1 MGKILELE
9 HISKFY
15 PGVIALDD
23 VSLSIEEGQVH
34 ALMGENG
41 AGKSTL
47 IKVISG
53 AIRPEKGRIII
64 SGESYKMLTPALSKD
79 RGVGVIYQ
87 EFNLVPTMSVVEN
100 IFLGEKLGN
109 PIMPDFDKMHEKA
122 REIFDE
128 FGVDIDTR
136 AMVGD
141 LTPGKQQLV
150 EIAKTLIRNVKL
162 IIMDEP
168 SASISV
174 ADVKTLFH
182 IIRKLKEKGV
192 TIIYI
197 SHRMEEVF
205 EIADCV
211 SIMRD
216 GHYIGTKNMKEVT
229 RKDLITMM
237 VGRELNESYPTR
249 DVEYGE
255 CVLEVEHLYGNGD
268 RDISFRLRKG
278 EILGIAG
285 LVGAGRTELA
295 KVIYGAAKIDHGTIK
310 INGKE
315 TKIRTPHDAI
325 MAGIGYIPEDR
336 KNEGAFLEFP
346 IDWNISIMSLP
357 RLSKGL
363 VVQLKKIEELA
374 DEFQRKL
381 GIKTPSLKQYVKNL
395 SGGNQQKVVVAKTLA
410 TNSSI
415 VIFDEPTR
423 GIDVG
428 AKQEIYQLMNTL
440 VLQGISI
447 IMISSEMEEL
457 IGMSDRILVMHEG
470 ALVGELEKDEFSQ
483 NRILE
488 YASGME

>member
-15 PGVIALDD
+15 PGVVALDD
-23 VSLSIEEGQVH
+23 VSLSVEEGQVH

-41 AGKSTL
+41 AGKSTM

-53 AIRPEKGRIII
+53 AIKPEKGNIVIA
-64 SGESYKMLTPALSKD
+64 GERFHSLTPALSKEK
-79 RGVGVIYQ
+79 GIGVIYQ
-87 EFNLVPTMSVVEN
+87 EFNLVPTMSVLEN
-100 IFLGEKLGN
+100 IFLGEKIGN
-109 PIMPDFDKMHEKA
+109 KIMPDFDEMRRKA
-122 REIFDE
+122 LEIFHE
-128 FGVDIDTR
+128 FGVDIDVN
-136 AMVGD
+136 AMVSE

-150 EIAKTLIRNVKL
+150 EIAKTLTRNVKL

-174 ADVKTLFH
+174 ADVQTLFR
-182 IIRKLKEKGV
+182 IIEQLRRKGV

-205 EIADCV
+205 EIADVV
-211 SIMRD
+211 SVMRD
-216 GHYIGTKNMKEVT
+216 GKYVGMKAMKDVS

-237 VGRELNESYPTR
+237 VGRELNESYPVRTKKI
-249 DVEYGE
+249 GE
-255 CVLEVEHLYGNGD
+255 CVLEVEHLFGNGD
-268 RDISFRLRKG
+268 RDISFSLRKG

-295 KVIYGAAKIDHGTIK
+295 KLIYGAAKLEQG
-310 INGKE
+310 
-315 TKIRTPHDAI
+315 KIRIRGKDVYIKSPHDAI
-325 MAGIGYIPEDR
+325 AAGIGYIPEDR

-346 IDWNISIMSLP
+346 IDWNIAIMSLP
-357 RLSKGL
+357 RLSKGM
-363 VVQLKKIEELA
+363 VVTVQKIDELA
-374 DEFQRKL
+374 NEFQKKL
-381 GIKTPSLKQYVKNL
+381 GIKAPTMKQYVKNL

-415 VIFDEPTR
+415 IIFDEPTR

-440 VLQGISI
+440 IAQGISI

-457 IGMSDRILVMHEG
+457 IGMSDRIIVMHEG
-470 ALVGELEKDEFSQ
+470 TVQGELQKDEFTQ
-483 NRILE
+483 NKILE
-488 YASGME
+488 YASGL

>member
-1 MGKILELE
+1 MGTILELQ

-15 PGVIALDD
+15 PGVVALDD
-23 VSLSIEEGQVH
+23 VSLKIEEGQVH

-41 AGKSTL
+41 AGKSTM

-53 AIRPEKGRIII
+53 AIKPERGSIII
-64 SGESYKMLTPALSKD
+64 RGETFSSLTPALSREK
-79 RGVGVIYQ
+79 GIGVIYQ

-100 IFLGEKLGN
+100 IFLGEKVGN
-109 PIMPDFDKMHEKA
+109 SFMPDFEMMHRKA

-128 FGVDIDTR
+128 FGVDIDTK
-136 AMVGD
+136 AMVSE

-150 EIAKTLIRNVKL
+150 EIAKTLTRNVKL

-174 ADVKTLFH
+174 ADVNTLFG
-182 IIRKLKEKGV
+182 IIRKLQKKGV

-216 GHYIGTKNMKEVT
+216 GHYIGTKDRKEVS
-229 RKDLITMM
+229 RKELITMM
-237 VGRELNESYPTR
+237 VGRELNESYPER
-249 DVEYGE
+249 KKEHGE

-268 RDISFRLRKG
+268 RDISFRLNKG

-295 KVIYGAAKIDHGTIK
+295 KVIYGAAKMDRGVIRIQGREIRIK
-310 INGKE
+310 
-315 TKIRTPHDAI
+315 TPHDAI
-325 MAGIGYIPEDR
+325 AAGIGYIPEDR

-346 IDWNISIMSLP
+346 IDWNISIMSLR
-357 RLSKGL
+357 RLSKNM
-363 VVQLKKIEELA
+363 VVIVRQIDELA
-374 DEFQRKL
+374 ASFQKKL

-415 VIFDEPTR
+415 IIFDEPTR

-440 VLQGISI
+440 VEQGISI

-457 IGMSDRILVMHEG
+457 IGMSDRIIVMHEG
-470 ALVGELEKDEFSQ
+470 TVSGELRKEDFSQ
-483 NRILE
+483 NKILE
-488 YASGME
+488 YASGI

>member
-15 PGVIALDD
+15 PGVVALDD
-23 VSLSIEEGQVH
+23 VSLSVEEGQVH

-41 AGKSTL
+41 AGKSTM

-53 AIRPEKGRIII
+53 AIKPEKGNIVIA
-64 SGESYKMLTPALSKD
+64 GERFHSLTPALSKEK
-79 RGVGVIYQ
+79 GIGVIYQ
-87 EFNLVPTMSVVEN
+87 EFNLVPTMSVLEN
-100 IFLGEKLGN
+100 IFLGEKIGN
-109 PIMPDFDKMHEKA
+109 KIMPDFDEMRRKA
-122 REIFDE
+122 LEIFHE
-128 FGVDIDTR
+128 FGVDIDVN
-136 AMVGD
+136 AMVSE

-150 EIAKTLIRNVKL
+150 EIAKTLTRNVKL

-174 ADVKTLFH
+174 ADVQTLFR
-182 IIRKLKEKGV
+182 IIEQLRRKGV

-205 EIADCV
+205 EIADVV
-211 SIMRD
+211 SVMRD
-216 GHYIGTKNMKEVT
+216 GKYVGMKAMKDVS

-237 VGRELNESYPTR
+237 VGRELNESYPVRTKKI
-249 DVEYGE
+249 GE
-255 CVLEVEHLYGNGD
+255 CVLEVEHLFGNGD
-268 RDISFRLRKG
+268 RDISFSLRKG

-295 KVIYGAAKIDHGTIK
+295 KLIYGAAKLEQG
-310 INGKE
+310 
-315 TKIRTPHDAI
+315 KIRIRGKDVHIKSPHDAI
-325 MAGIGYIPEDR
+325 AAGIGYIPEDR

-346 IDWNISIMSLP
+346 IDWNIAIMSLP
-357 RLSKGL
+357 RLSKGM
-363 VVQLKKIEELA
+363 VVTVQKIDELA
-374 DEFQRKL
+374 NEFQKKL
-381 GIKTPSLKQYVKNL
+381 GIKAPTMKQYVKNL

-415 VIFDEPTR
+415 IIFDEPTR

-440 VLQGISI
+440 IAQGISI

-457 IGMSDRILVMHEG
+457 IGMSDRIIVMHEG
-470 ALVGELEKDEFSQ
+470 TVQGELQKDEFTQ
-483 NRILE
+483 NKILE
-488 YASGME
+488 YASGL

>member
-15 PGVIALDD
+15 PGVVALDD
-23 VSLSIEEGQVH
+23 VSLSVEAGQVH

-41 AGKSTL
+41 AGKSTM

-53 AIRPEKGRIII
+53 AIKPEKGNIVIT
-64 SGESYKMLTPALSKD
+64 GERFDSLTPALSKEK
-79 RGVGVIYQ
+79 GIGVIYQ
-87 EFNLVPTMSVVEN
+87 EFNLVPTMSVLEN
-100 IFLGEKLGN
+100 IFLGEKIGN
-109 PIMPDFDKMHEKA
+109 KIMPDFDEMRRKA
-122 REIFDE
+122 LEIFHE
-128 FGVDIDTR
+128 FGVDIDVN
-136 AMVGD
+136 AMVSE

-150 EIAKTLIRNVKL
+150 EIAKTLTRNVKL

-174 ADVKTLFH
+174 ADVQTLFR
-182 IIRKLKEKGV
+182 IIEQLRRKGV

-205 EIADCV
+205 EIADVV
-211 SIMRD
+211 SVMRD
-216 GHYIGTKNMKEVT
+216 GKYVGMKAMKDVS

-237 VGRELNESYPTR
+237 VGRELNESYPVRTKKI
-249 DVEYGE
+249 GE
-255 CVLEVEHLYGNGD
+255 CVLEVEHLSGNGD
-268 RDISFRLRKG
+268 RDISFSLRKG

-295 KVIYGAAKIDHGTIK
+295 KLIYGAAKLEQG
-310 INGKE
+310 
-315 TKIRTPHDAI
+315 KIRIRGKDVHIKSPHDAI
-325 MAGIGYIPEDR
+325 AAGIGYIPEDR

-357 RLSKGL
+357 RLSKGM
-363 VVQLKKIEELA
+363 VVTVQKIDELA
-374 DEFQRKL
+374 NEFQKKL
-381 GIKTPSLKQYVKNL
+381 GIKAPTMKQYVKNL

-415 VIFDEPTR
+415 IIFDEPTR

-440 VLQGISI
+440 ITQGISI

-457 IGMSDRILVMHEG
+457 IGMSDRIIVMHEG
-470 ALVGELEKDEFSQ
+470 TVQGELQRDEFTQ
-483 NRILE
+483 NKILE
-488 YASGME
+488 YASGL

>member
-15 PGVIALDD
+15 PGVVALDD
-23 VSLSIEEGQVH
+23 VSFFIEEGQVH

-53 AIRPEKGRIII
+53 AIKPEQGHINI
-64 SGESYKMLTPALSKD
+64 SGERFDSLTPALSKD
-79 RGVGVIYQ
+79 KGVGVIYQ

-100 IFLGEKLGN
+100 IFLGEKIGGS
-109 PIMPDFDKMHEKA
+109 IIPDFEEMQRKA
-122 REIFDE
+122 QDIFDE
-128 FGVDIDTR
+128 FGVDIDPKV
-136 AMVGD
+136 MVGE

-150 EIAKTLIRNVKL
+150 EIAKTLTRNVKL

-174 ADVKTLFH
+174 ADVQTLFR
-182 IIRKLKEKGV
+182 IIGQLKEKGV

-205 EIADCV
+205 EIADVV

-216 GHYIGTKNMKEVT
+216 GRYVGTKSMKEVS

-237 VGRELNESYPTR
+237 VGRELNESYPVR
-249 DVEYGE
+249 EKNVGE
-255 CVLEVEHLYGNGD
+255 VVLEVEHLYGNGNS
-268 RDISFRLRKG
+268 DINFCLHKG

-295 KVIYGAAKIDHGTIK
+295 KVIYGAAKAEHGMIRV
-310 INGKE
+310 NGKE
-315 TKIRTPHDAI
+315 MKIKTPHDAI
-325 MAGIGYIPEDR
+325 AAGIGYIPEDR

-346 IDWNISIMSLP
+346 IDWNISIMSLS
-357 RLSKGL
+357 RLSKGM
-363 VVQLKKIEELA
+363 VVAVKKIDELA
-374 DEFQRKL
+374 VEFQQKL
-381 GIKTPSLKQYVKNL
+381 GIKTPTIKQYVKNL

-410 TNSSI
+410 TDSKI

-428 AKQEIYQLMNTL
+428 AKQEIYQLMNSL
-440 VLQGISI
+440 IEQGISI

-457 IGMSDRILVMHEG
+457 IGMSDRIIIMHEG
-470 ALVGELEKDEFSQ
+470 AITGELQKEEFSQ
-483 NRILE
+483 NKILE
-488 YASGME
+488 YASGL

>member
-15 PGVIALDD
+15 PGVVALDD
-23 VSLSIEEGQVH
+23 VSFFIEEGQVH

-53 AIRPEKGRIII
+53 AIKPERGYINI
-64 SGESYKMLTPALSKD
+64 SGERFDSLTPALSKD
-79 RGVGVIYQ
+79 KGVGVIYQ

-100 IFLGEKLGN
+100 IFLGEKIGGS
-109 PIMPDFDKMHEKA
+109 IIPDFEKMQRNA
-122 REIFDE
+122 QDIFDE
-128 FGVDIDTR
+128 FGVDIDPK
-136 AMVGD
+136 AMVGE

-150 EIAKTLIRNVKL
+150 EIAKTLTRNVKL

-174 ADVKTLFH
+174 ADVQTLFR
-182 IIRKLKEKGV
+182 IIGQLKEKGV

-205 EIADCV
+205 EIADVV

-216 GHYIGTKNMKEVT
+216 GRYIGTKSMKEVS

-237 VGRELNESYPTR
+237 VGRELNESYPVR
-249 DVEYGE
+249 EKNVGE
-255 CVLEVEHLYGNGD
+255 AVLEVEHLYGNGD
-268 RDISFRLRKG
+268 REINFCLHKG

-295 KVIYGAAKIDHGTIK
+295 KVIYGAAKAEHGVIRV
-310 INGKE
+310 NGKE
-315 TKIRTPHDAI
+315 MKIKTPHDAI
-325 MAGIGYIPEDR
+325 AAGIGYIPEDR

-346 IDWNISIMSLP
+346 IDWNISIMSLS
-357 RLSKGL
+357 RLSKGM
-363 VVQLKKIEELA
+363 VVAVKKIDELA
-374 DEFQRKL
+374 ALFQQKL
-381 GIKTPSLKQYVKNL
+381 GIKTPTIKQYVKNL

-410 TNSSI
+410 TDSEI
-415 VIFDEPTR
+415 IIFDEPTR

-428 AKQEIYQLMNTL
+428 AKQEIYQLMNSL
-440 VLQGISI
+440 IEQGISI

-457 IGMSDRILVMHEG
+457 IGMSDRIIIMHEG
-470 ALVGELEKDEFSQ
+470 AITGELQKEEFSQ
-483 NRILE
+483 NKILE
-488 YASGME
+488 YASGL

>member
-9 HISKFY
+9 HISKLY
-15 PGVIALDD
+15 PGVVALDD
-23 VSLSIEEGQVH
+23 VSFSIEEGQVH

-53 AIRPEKGRIII
+53 AIKPEQGTIII
-64 SGESYKMLTPALSKD
+64 GNERYQSLTPALSKEK
-79 RGVGVIYQ
+79 GVGVIYQ

-100 IFLGEKLGN
+100 IFLGEKIGSKLT
-109 PIMPDFDKMHEKA
+109 PDFKKMREMA

-128 FGVDIDTR
+128 FGVDIDVDE
-136 AMVGD
+136 MVSE

-150 EIAKTLIRNVKL
+150 EIAKTLTRNVKL

-174 ADVKTLFH
+174 ADVKTLFD
-182 IIRKLKEKGV
+182 IIVKLKKKGV

-205 EIADCV
+205 EIADAV

-216 GHYIGTKNMKEVT
+216 GHYIGTCDMKDVT
-229 RKDLITMM
+229 RKELITMM
-237 VGRELNESYPTR
+237 VGRELNESYPERNTPK
-249 DVEYGE
+249 GK

-268 RDISFRLRKG
+268 RDISFSLHQG

-295 KVIYGAAKIDHGTIK
+295 KVIYGAAKMDHGVIK
-310 INGKE
+310 VDGKPV
-315 TKIRTPHDAI
+315 KIRTPHDAI
-325 MAGIGYIPEDR
+325 EAGIGYIPEDR

-346 IDWNISIMSLP
+346 IDWNISIMCLEKY
-357 RLSKGL
+357 SKRM
-363 VVQLKKIEELA
+363 VVEVKKIEELVE
-374 DEFQRKL
+374 EFQIKL
-381 GIKTPSLKQYVKNL
+381 GIKTPSIKQYVKNL

-410 TNSSI
+410 TNSRI
-415 VIFDEPTR
+415 IIFDEPTR

-428 AKQEIYQLMNTL
+428 AKQEIYQLMNAM
-440 VLQGISI
+440 VQQGISI
-447 IMISSEMEEL
+447 VMISSEMEEL
-457 IGMSDRILVMHEG
+457 IGMSDRIIVMHEG
-470 ALVGELEKDEFSQ
+470 KLAGELEKKEFSQ
-483 NRILE
+483 NKILE
-488 YASGME
+488 YASGM

>member
-9 HISKFY
+9 HVSKLY
-15 PGVIALDD
+15 PGVVALDD
-23 VSLSIEEGQVH
+23 VSFSIEEGQVH

-53 AIRPEKGRIII
+53 AIKPEQGTIII
-64 SGESYKMLTPALSKD
+64 GGERYQSLTPALSKEK
-79 RGVGVIYQ
+79 GVGVIYQ

-100 IFLGEKLGN
+100 IFLGERIGSK
-109 PIMPDFDKMHEKA
+109 ITPDFKKMREMA

-128 FGVDIDTR
+128 FGVEINVDE
-136 AMVGD
+136 MVSE

-150 EIAKTLIRNVKL
+150 EIAKTLTRNVKL

-174 ADVKTLFH
+174 ADVKTLFE
-182 IIRKLKEKGV
+182 IIAKLKKKGV

-205 EIADCV
+205 EIADVV

-216 GHYIGTKNMKEVT
+216 GHYIGTCAMKDVT
-229 RKDLITMM
+229 RKELITMM
-237 VGRELNESYPTR
+237 VGRELNESYPER
-249 DVEYGE
+249 NIPKGE

-268 RDISFRLRKG
+268 RDISFSLHQG

-295 KVIYGAAKIDHGTIK
+295 KVIYGAAKMDHGTIK
-310 INGKE
+310 VDGK
-315 TKIRTPHDAI
+315 TVKIRTPHDAI
-325 MAGIGYIPEDR
+325 EAGIGYIPEDR

-346 IDWNISIMSLP
+346 IDWNISIMCLEKYS
-357 RLSKGL
+357 RRM
-363 VVQLKKIEELA
+363 VVEVKKIEELVE
-374 DEFQRKL
+374 EFQKKL
-381 GIKTPSLKQYVKNL
+381 GIKAPSIKQYVKNL

-410 TNSSI
+410 TNSRI
-415 VIFDEPTR
+415 IIFDEPTR

-428 AKQEIYQLMNTL
+428 AKQEIYQLMNAM
-440 VLQGISI
+440 VQQGISI

-457 IGMSDRILVMHEG
+457 IGMSDRIIVMHEG
-470 ALVGELEKDEFSQ
+470 KLAGELEKKDFSQ

-488 YASGME
+488 YASGM

>member
-15 PGVIALDD
+15 PGVVALDD
-23 VSLSIEEGQVH
+23 VSLSVEEGQVH

-41 AGKSTL
+41 AGKSTM

-53 AIRPEKGRIII
+53 AIKPEKGNIVIA
-64 SGESYKMLTPALSKD
+64 GERFHSLTPALSKAK
-79 RGVGVIYQ
+79 GIGVIYQ
-87 EFNLVPTMSVVEN
+87 EFNLVPTMSVLEN
-100 IFLGEKLGN
+100 IFLGEKIGN
-109 PIMPDFDKMHEKA
+109 KIMPDFDEMRRKA
-122 REIFDE
+122 LEIFHE
-128 FGVDIDTR
+128 FGVDIDVN
-136 AMVGD
+136 AMVSE

-150 EIAKTLIRNVKL
+150 EIAKTLTRNVKL

-174 ADVKTLFH
+174 ADVQTLFR
-182 IIRKLKEKGV
+182 IIEQLRRKGV

-205 EIADCV
+205 EIADVV
-211 SIMRD
+211 SVMRD
-216 GHYIGTKNMKEVT
+216 GKYVGMKAMKDVS

-237 VGRELNESYPTR
+237 VGRELNESYPVRTKKI
-249 DVEYGE
+249 GE
-255 CVLEVEHLYGNGD
+255 CVLEVEHLFGNGD
-268 RDISFRLRKG
+268 RDISFSLRKG

-295 KVIYGAAKIDHGTIK
+295 KLIYGAAKLEQG
-310 INGKE
+310 
-315 TKIRTPHDAI
+315 KIRIRGKDVHIKSPHDAI
-325 MAGIGYIPEDR
+325 AAGIGYIPEDR

-346 IDWNISIMSLP
+346 IDWNIAIMSLP
-357 RLSKGL
+357 RLSKGM
-363 VVQLKKIEELA
+363 VVTVQKIDELA
-374 DEFQRKL
+374 NEFQKKL
-381 GIKTPSLKQYVKNL
+381 GIKAPTMKQYVKNL

-415 VIFDEPTR
+415 IIFDEPTR

-440 VLQGISI
+440 IAQGISI

-457 IGMSDRILVMHEG
+457 IGMSDRIIVMHEG
-470 ALVGELEKDEFSQ
+470 TVQGELQKDEFTQ
-483 NRILE
+483 NKILE
-488 YASGME
+488 YASGL

>member
-1 MGKILELE
+1 MGKILKLE
-9 HISKFY
+9 NISKFY
-15 PGVIALDD
+15 PGVVALDD

-53 AIRPEKGRIII
+53 AIKPERGQIII
-64 SGESYKMLTPALSKD
+64 SGEHFNSLSPALSKEK
-79 RGVGVIYQ
+79 GIGVIYQ

-100 IFLGEKLGN
+100 IFLGEKVGGSV
-109 PIMPDFDKMHEKA
+109 IPDFNEMERRA
-122 REIFDE
+122 IELFNE
-128 FGVDIDTR
+128 FGVDINPK
-136 AMVGD
+136 AMVGE

-150 EIAKTLIRNVKL
+150 EIAKTLTRNVKL

-174 ADVKTLFH
+174 ADVQTLFR
-182 IIRKLKEKGV
+182 IIRQLKNKGV

-205 EIADCV
+205 EIADVV

-216 GHYIGTKNMKEVT
+216 GRYIGTKDMNEVS

-237 VGRELNESYPTR
+237 VGRELNESYPQRTGK
-249 DVEYGE
+249 VGE
-255 CVLEVEHLYGNGD
+255 TVLEVEHLYGNGD
-268 RDISFRLRKG
+268 HNISFSLHKG

-295 KVIYGAAKIDHGTIK
+295 KVIYGAAKVERGKIK

-325 MAGIGYIPEDR
+325 AAGIGYIPEDR

-346 IDWNISIMSLP
+346 IDWNISIMSLS
-357 RLSKGL
+357 RLSKGM
-363 VVQLKKIEELA
+363 VVAVKKIDELA
-374 DEFQRKL
+374 KKFQKKL
-381 GIKTPSLKQYVKNL
+381 GIKTPTIKQYVKNL

-410 TNSSI
+410 TNSNI
-415 VIFDEPTR
+415 IIFDEPTR

-428 AKQEIYQLMNTL
+428 AKQEIYQLMNSL
-440 VLQGISI
+440 IEQGISI

-457 IGMSDRILVMHEG
+457 IGMSDRIIVMHEG
-470 ALVGELEKDEFSQ
+470 VITGELHKEEFTQ
-483 NRILE
+483 NKILE
-488 YASGME
+488 YASGL

>member
-15 PGVIALDD
+15 PGVVALDD
-23 VSLSIEEGQVH
+23 VSFFIEEGQVH

-53 AIRPEKGRIII
+53 AIKPERGHVNI
-64 SGESYKMLTPALSKD
+64 SGERFDSLTPALSKD
-79 RGVGVIYQ
+79 KGVGVIYQ

-100 IFLGEKLGN
+100 IFLGEKIGGS
-109 PIMPDFDKMHEKA
+109 IIPDFEEMQRKA
-122 REIFDE
+122 QDIFDE
-128 FGVDIDTR
+128 FGVDIDLK
-136 AMVGD
+136 AMVGE

-150 EIAKTLIRNVKL
+150 EIAKTLTRNVKL

-174 ADVKTLFH
+174 ADVQTLFR
-182 IIRKLKEKGV
+182 IIGQLKEKGV

-205 EIADCV
+205 EIADVV

-216 GHYIGTKNMKEVT
+216 GRYVGTKSMKEVS

-237 VGRELNESYPTR
+237 VGRELNESYPVR
-249 DVEYGE
+249 EKNVGE
-255 CVLEVEHLYGNGD
+255 VVLEVEHLYGNGNS
-268 RDISFRLRKG
+268 DINFCLHKG

-295 KVIYGAAKIDHGTIK
+295 KVIYGAAKAEHGMIRV
-310 INGKE
+310 NGKE
-315 TKIRTPHDAI
+315 MKIKTPHDAI
-325 MAGIGYIPEDR
+325 AAGIGYIPEDR

-346 IDWNISIMSLP
+346 IDWNISIMSLS
-357 RLSKGL
+357 RLSKGM
-363 VVQLKKIEELA
+363 VVAVKKIDELA
-374 DEFQRKL
+374 IEFQQKL
-381 GIKTPSLKQYVKNL
+381 GIKTPTIKQYVKNL

-410 TNSSI
+410 TDSKI

-428 AKQEIYQLMNTL
+428 AKQEIYQLMNSL
-440 VLQGISI
+440 IVQGISI

-457 IGMSDRILVMHEG
+457 IGMSDRIIIMHEG
-470 ALVGELEKDEFSQ
+470 AITGELQKEEFSQ
-483 NRILE
+483 NKILE
-488 YASGME
+488 YASGL

>member
-1 MGKILELE
+1 MGKILKLTN
-9 HISKFY
+9 ISKFY
-15 PGVIALDD
+15 PGVVALDD

-34 ALMGENG
+34 ALMVENG

-53 AIRPEKGRIII
+53 AIKPERGQIII
-64 SGESYKMLTPALSKD
+64 SGEHFNSLSPALSKEK
-79 RGVGVIYQ
+79 GIGVIYQ

-100 IFLGEKLGN
+100 IFLGEKVGGSV
-109 PIMPDFDKMHEKA
+109 IPDFNEMERRAIELFH
-122 REIFDE
+122 E
-128 FGVDIDTR
+128 FGVDINPK
-136 AMVGD
+136 AMVGE

-150 EIAKTLIRNVKL
+150 EIAKTLTRKVKL

-174 ADVKTLFH
+174 ADVQTLFR
-182 IIRKLKEKGV
+182 IIRQLKDKGV

-197 SHRMEEVF
+197 SHRMEEVL
-205 EIADCV
+205 EIADVV

-216 GHYIGTKNMKEVT
+216 GRYIGTKDMKEVS

-237 VGRELNESYPTR
+237 VGRELNESYPQRTGK
-249 DVEYGE
+249 VGE
-255 CVLEVEHLYGNGD
+255 TVLEVEHLYGNGD
-268 RDISFRLRKG
+268 QDISFSLHKG

-295 KVIYGAAKIDHGTIK
+295 KVIYGAAKVEHGKIK

-315 TKIRTPHDAI
+315 TQIRTPHDAI
-325 MAGIGYIPEDR
+325 AAGIGYIPEDR

-346 IDWNISIMSLP
+346 IDWNISIMSLS

-363 VVQLKKIEELA
+363 VVAVKKIDELA
-374 DEFQRKL
+374 EKFQKKL
-381 GIKTPSLKQYVKNL
+381 GIKTPTIKQYVKNL

-410 TNSSI
+410 TDSNI
-415 VIFDEPTR
+415 IIFDEPTR

-428 AKQEIYQLMNTL
+428 AKQEIYQLMNSL
-440 VLQGISI
+440 IEQGISI

-457 IGMSDRILVMHEG
+457 IGMSDRIIVMHEG
-470 ALVGELEKDEFSQ
+470 VITGELHKEEFTQ
-483 NRILE
+483 NKILE
-488 YASGME
+488 YASGL